1 MLNKILNY
9 DLHDEETL
17 KADGF
22 DEAIIG
28 ITNNQILVYSI
39 EKMIDILMKQ
49 EELSEIDAIEYLSYN
64 VFGNYVGDYTPI
76 YVYTTREEE

>member
-1 MLNKILNY
+1 MLNRILNY

-49 EELSEIDAIEYLSYN
+49 EELSEVDAIEHLSYN
-64 VFGNYVGDYTPI
+64 VFGSYVGDYTPI
-76 YVYTTREEE
+76 YVYTTREE

>member
-39 EKMIDILMKQ
+39 EKNDRHI
-49 EELSEIDAIEYLSYN
+49 N
-64 VFGNYVGDYTPI
+64 R
-76 YVYTTREEE
+76 TRRVK

>member
-39 EKMIDILMKQ
+39 EKMILT
-49 EELSEIDAIEYLSYN
+49 YLLWF
-64 VFGNYVGDYTPI
+64 V
-76 YVYTTREEE
+76 